1 MIIKE
6 KPFKKLNNI
15 INLNISKKNSHF
27 DNIHKNKDPAFQVN
41 KTLINYIYNKL
52 KINNNNPNI
61 RNKDDRR
68 INNIKIKVN
77 KNIGY
82 SKLNKHLN
90 FSPRNNNDYIY
101 YKKNSKILLFLKNH
115 QNAQNGN
122 IFNMNKS
129 SFSDNNTFSST
140 YNDFMYHT
148 IKNNNKTYNGRC
160 LKKSS
165 TCSFSNTIS
174 YREMNNY
181 KSINNNNRNELSKT
195 TLLASI
201 SQDRLQSS
209 LSPRMPYRKVG
220 NIFNRSE
227 CQFSKNKI
235 KNNCY
240 VKNKLL
246 KKNKSQKYY
255 HIISNNKKDNIDNE
269 NYNKENIDKIKKL
282 EGENLYLKDMIKKS
296 EEKLT
301 IRENQLEELL
311 MLHSQIEDKMC
322 SIPMKEIKNI
332 DSPIIEIIKRK
343 EIFNKENINNNNR
356 NYKNKNIK
364 KNKKENIYNGIIL
377 YDYLDE
383 PLEQIAPKPYHSNF
397 YNNNY

>member
-6 KPFKKLNNI
+6 KPFGKDNNI
-15 INLNISKKNSHF
+15 INLNINKKNSRF
-27 DNIHKNKDPAFQVN
+27 YNISKNKDPAFQIN

-52 KINNNNPNI
+52 KINNINQNI
-61 RNKDDRR
+61 KNKDDKR
-68 INNIKIKVN
+68 IKNIKIKVN
-77 KNIGY
+77 KIKGY

-90 FSPRNNNDYIY
+90 FSPKNNNDYIY
-101 YKKNSKILLFLKNH
+101 YKKNSKILLFLKNN

-140 YNDFMYHT
+140 YNDFMHHT
-148 IKNNNKTYNGRC
+148 IKNNNRTYNGRY

-165 TCSFSNTIS
+165 TCSFSKTIS
-174 YREMNNY
+174 YRELNNY
-181 KSINNNNRNELSKT
+181 NHINNNRNELSKT
-195 TLLASI
+195 SVLSSI
-201 SQDRLQSS
+201 SQDKLKSS

-235 KNNCY
+235 KNNFY
-240 VKNKLL
+240 IKNKLL

-255 HIISNNKKDNIDNE
+255 HIIYNNKENIDNE

-301 IRENQLEELL
+301 KRENQLEELL

-332 DSPIIEIIKRK
+332 NSPIIEIIKRK
-343 EIFNKENINNNNR
+343 EILNKENINNNNK
-356 NYKNKNIK
+356 NYKNKNIIR
-364 KNKKENIYNGIIL
+364 NKKENIYNGIIL

-397 YNNNY
+397 YNDNNY